1 MKPATSLLWRVFY
14 MPQVER
20 CMIHLLWD
28 LPNTASTLI
37 CLKALCA
44 DRDKLR
50 FSQGMVMQDHG
61 HTEQEISDRV
71 GSPSGKGVLRDAI
84 YGAIDGTVTTF
95 AIVAGVA
102 GAGLSPV
109 VIVILGLA
117 NVLADGFS
125 MAAANYSGSKA
136 EHDNMRRIRKIEER
150 HIAEYPRGEWLEVRE
165 ILSRKGLEGQ
175 VLDQATDA
183 ITQDR
188 ESWVSLMMEGEYG
201 LGGIDPHPL
210 RAAITTFLAFLVA
223 GMIPLLPF
231 LFKFDNAFTLSAWIT
246 MATFGAIG
254 ALKSLWSLS
263 PWWRSSGE
271 TMLIGGA
278 AAALA
283 YAVGTLLQV

>member
-1 MKPATSLLWRVFY
+1 MKPATALLWRVLYF
-14 MPQVER
+14 P
-20 CMIHLLWD
+20 D
-28 LPNTASTLI
+28 NANTLI
-37 CLKALCA
+37 CLKAPFVA
-44 DRDKLR
+44 RDTLR
-50 FSQGMVMQDHG
+50 FSQGTVMQDHG

-71 GSPSGKGVLRDAI
+71 GSPGGKGVLRDAI

-231 LFKFDNAFTLSAWIT
+231 LFKFDNAFALSAWIT

-263 PWWRSSGE
+263 PWWRSAGE

-283 YAVGTLLQV
+283 FAVGTLLQV